1 MKNLNFYRMVAQ
13 FFEVQT
19 CFKEGLARRGL
30 GAVIIERGW
39 KFDHNIFDCWH
50 RRPIYRTINQ
60 LERYRNIPVVV
71 ISVDNIDSTGKN
83 LLQLINEYGRNHVIL
98 AEMNCDFFWFGSQ
111 KNHNWRFLQVVVK
124 SWEQLESD
132 EVIDMYKILGEL

>member
-1 MKNLNFYRMVAQ
+1 MVAQ

-39 KFDHNIFDCWH
+39 KFDHNIFACWH

-98 AEMNCDFFWFGSQ
+98 AEMNYDFFWFGSQ
-111 KNHNWRFLQVVVK
+111 KNQNWRFLQVVVK